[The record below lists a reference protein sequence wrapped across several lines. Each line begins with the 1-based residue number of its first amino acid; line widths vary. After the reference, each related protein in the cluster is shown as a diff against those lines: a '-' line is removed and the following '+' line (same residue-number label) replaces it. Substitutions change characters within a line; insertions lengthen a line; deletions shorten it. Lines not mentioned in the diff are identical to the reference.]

1 MTKIAYSDYGINGV
15 FDSYKDLIIYLG
27 STTLMQDLQIVEI
40 SMLNMKVEF
49 EFRHGTSSR
58 NPFWELFITNR

>member
-1 MTKIAYSDYGINGV
+1 MTKINYSDYGINGV
-15 FDSYKDLIIYLG
+15 FDSYKDLIAYLG